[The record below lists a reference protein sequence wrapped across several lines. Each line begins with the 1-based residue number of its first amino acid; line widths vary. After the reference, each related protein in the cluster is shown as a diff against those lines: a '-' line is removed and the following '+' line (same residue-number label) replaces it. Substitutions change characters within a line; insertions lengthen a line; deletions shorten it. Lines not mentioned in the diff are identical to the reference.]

1 MDVYQT
7 CNNESGGGYAGQ
19 QKKERNVDDDQSAGG
34 IRLSGPLL
42 RFVTVVLGIAAGYFL
57 TIQSLKIEL
66 AAKAEAAVVETL
78 DKKLAGFE
86 VILKQGVVDKETF
99 YRFSKDI
106 EARLARIEYHL
117 TNKSGENIGNDQ
129 ITSGIYRPGNDQ
141 SHR

>member
-1 MDVYQT
+1 M
-7 CNNESGGGYAGQ
+7 
-19 QKKERNVDDDQSAGG
+19 DDDQSGGG
-34 IRLSGPLL
+34 IRLSGPLR

-117 TNKSGENIGNDQ
+117 TNKSGEDIGNNQ
-129 ITSGIYRPGNDQ
+129 ITPGIYRPGNDE

>member
-1 MDVYQT
+1 VAD
-7 CNNESGGGYAGQ
+7 EHS
-19 QKKERNVDDDQSAGG
+19 GG
-34 IRLSGPLL
+34 IRLNGPLL
-42 RFVTVVLGIAAGYFL
+42 RFVTVVFGIAAGYFL

-99 YRFSKDI
+99 YRFSKEI

-117 TNKSGENIGNDQ
+117 INKPGENIGDEQ
-129 ITSGIYRPGNDQ
+129 SSPGIHRSSDDQ
-141 SHR
+141 SNR

>member
-1 MDVYQT
+1 MADEQ
-7 CNNESGGGYAGQ
+7 SG
-19 QKKERNVDDDQSAGG
+19 GG

-42 RFVTVVLGIAAGYFL
+42 RFVTVVFGIAAGYFL

-99 YRFSKDI
+99 YRFSKEI
-106 EARLARIEYHL
+106 EARLTRIEYHL
-117 TNKSGENIGNDQ
+117 TNKSGENIGNNQ
-129 ITSGIYRPGNDQ
+129 SSSGIYRPSDDQ

>member
-1 MDVYQT
+1 M
-7 CNNESGGGYAGQ
+7 
-19 QKKERNVDDDQSAGG
+19 KEETTGDWFH
-34 IRLSGPLL
+34 LSGHLL
-42 RFVTVVLGIAAGYFL
+42 RFITVVFGIAAGYFL

-66 AAKAEAAVVETL
+66 AAKAESAVVETL

-117 TNKSGENIGNDQ
+117 IHNSGENIGDHKQ
-129 ITSGIYRPGNDQ
+129 PSGIHRPTEPD
-141 SHR
+141 SER